1 VELSYPATA
10 RLNGSGKVEVT
21 LVYDPADPWA
31 VTLLVAG
38 HAWLFARDVL
48 AAGLYEP
55 AGEGDVQ
62 ISPDTGGVFGRIVL
76 TLSSPTGTAAL
87 ALPRG
92 TAEKLLEA
100 AEALVPPGR
109 ERIDW
114 AAEWPR
120 LAGGTAA

>member
-1 VELSYPATA
+1 VELIYPATA
-10 RLNGSGKVEVT
+10 LVNGSGKAAVT
-21 LVYDPADPWA
+21 LVYDSGDPWA

-55 AGEGDVQ
+55 AGAGDVH
-62 ISPDTGGVFGRIVL
+62 IRPDIGGVLGHILV

-92 TAEKLLEA
+92 TVEKLLEA
-100 AEALVPPGR
+100 AEALVPPGC

-120 LAGGTAA
+120 LVGGTAA

>member
-1 VELSYPATA
+1 MELSYPATA
-10 RLNGSGKVEVT
+10 LLNGSSKVPAV

-31 VTLLVAG
+31 VTLAVAG
-38 HAWLFARDVL
+38 HAWLFARELL
-48 AAGLYEP
+48 ATGLYEP
-55 AGEGDVQ
+55 AGHGDVQ
-62 ISPDTGGVFGRIVL
+62 VSPDTGGVFGHIVL

-92 TAEKLLEA
+92 TVEKLLEA
-100 AEALVPPGR
+100 AEALIPPGH